1 MRKLQKVY
9 VAVSKTSCWG
19 PLEPLCPDEHL
30 ALVVMP
36 WLGKILL
43 GFYCKDS
50 MAAQN
55 GKSNQ
60 LVPNFSTWGSSVPG
74 QTVMLSSLTV
84 TGNNGANLILRLPV
98 G

>member
-1 MRKLQKVY
+1 MNKDCIKKIMKEKCKKRTVRKLQEVY

-19 PLEPLCPDEHL
+19 PLEPLCPDEHS
-30 ALVVMP
+30 ALIVMP

-55 GKSNQ
+55 GKSN
-60 LVPNFSTWGSSVPG
+60 
-74 QTVMLSSLTV
+74 
-84 TGNNGANLILRLPV
+84 
-98 G
+98 